1 MLDILINWFCDQLD
15 TFRLL
20 LPVPSISLAGLG
32 GSSAQILLPHDEGG
46 FRAATGSPL
55 SYVADTISSV
65 SWLFPVD
72 QLILAV
78 GFIAAAYLMM
88 HVFRGV
94 RWVIQLL
101 RGSGS

>member
-32 GSSAQILLPHDEGG
+32 GSSAQILLPRNDGG

-55 SYVADTISSV
+55 TYVADTISAA

-72 QLILAV
+72 QLILCIS
-78 GFIAAAYLMM
+78 FIAGTYLMM